1 MMVETGT
8 SPGRLE
14 ENKHPTRKDGKQYTP
29 VNNVD
34 VKWVF
39 PIFWLKKVETFIF
52 SSTMLSATDEVCEK
66 NMGRSWKW
74 RSNVLTSRSD
84 R

>member
-29 VNNVD
+29 VLPGDDHMRGQCHVRRENCQQRGREMGFPDFLVKKSGNVHFFEHD
-34 VKWVF
+34 AVR
-39 PIFWLKKVETFIF
+39 
-52 SSTMLSATDEVCEK
+52 
-66 NMGRSWKW
+66 N
-74 RSNVLTSRSD
+74 
-84 R
+84 